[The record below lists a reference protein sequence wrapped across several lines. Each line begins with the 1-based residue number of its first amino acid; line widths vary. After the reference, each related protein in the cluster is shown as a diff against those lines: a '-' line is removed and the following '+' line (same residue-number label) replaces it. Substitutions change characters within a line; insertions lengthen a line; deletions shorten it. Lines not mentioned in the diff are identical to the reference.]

1 MITTLDTKGIRMR
14 TTQKDIAQ
22 GLGVSLLTV
31 SRALNGTG
39 YVSETL
45 KERILTYAKEQN
57 YVPHKASQVLVR
69 NKIQRL
75 ALFSSTLPTY
85 FWDDIR
91 KGIEVAAEQIAPFD
105 YVVSY
110 HNVAELDTED
120 YIRLIKQE
128 LENGLD
134 GVGFVNQRKY
144 DMKRIIN
151 TIKEANIPYITF
163 NADAPN
169 SGRLRYIGSNYASG
183 GALAA
188 DYIGST
194 LRLSLLKRV
203 LVLNVNEH
211 EKVYA
216 QNPDIN
222 AERLAGFSNVMAKKY
237 PEITYEVVN
246 FSTALLKQEETREI
260 EEILCSYQ
268 GSVEAVY
275 LIPAF
280 NTTFLKSLKKL
291 KYSNIIT
298 ILHDIDA
305 NISAYLQDGTLTAAV
320 YQNPALQGYYAVKT
334 LEEVVESKRTS
345 RLPDIE
351 ISHNLVMSENIGLLN
366 STLFRID

>member
-1 MITTLDTKGIRMR
+1 MR
-14 TTQKDIAQ
+14 TTQKDIAKE
-22 GLGVSLLTV
+22 LGISLLTV

-39 YVSETL
+39 YVSAAL
-45 KERILTYAKEQN
+45 KEKVLAYAKEKN

-91 KGIEVAAEQIAPFD
+91 KGIDIAGEQIVPFD

-110 HNVAELDTED
+110 HNVAEHDTEG
-120 YIRLIKQE
+120 YIRLIKEEIQI
-128 LENGLD
+128 GLAA
-134 GVGFVNQRKY
+134 VGFVNQRKY

-163 NADAPN
+163 NSDAPK
-169 SGRLRYIGSNYASG
+169 SGRLRYIGSNYGSG
-183 GALAA
+183 GALVA
-188 DYIGST
+188 DFIGST
-194 LRLSLLKRV
+194 LRFATQKRV
-203 LVLNVNEH
+203 LVLLVDEH
-211 EKVYA
+211 EKIYS
-216 QNPDIN
+216 QTPDIN
-222 AERLAGFSNVMAKKY
+222 VERLAGFRSVMETKY
-237 PEITYEVVN
+237 PMVTYEVVH
-246 FSTALLKQEETREI
+246 FSATLNKQEETTEL
-260 EEILCSYQ
+260 EQILRSYH

-280 NTTFLKSLKKL
+280 NTMFLKALKATG
-291 KYSNIIT
+291 YRNVVT

-334 LEEVVESKRTS
+334 LEEIVEAKITIP
-345 RLPDIE
+345 LQDIE
-351 ISHNLVMSENIGLLN
+351 IAHNLVLSENIDILN
-366 STLFRID
+366 STLFKIY